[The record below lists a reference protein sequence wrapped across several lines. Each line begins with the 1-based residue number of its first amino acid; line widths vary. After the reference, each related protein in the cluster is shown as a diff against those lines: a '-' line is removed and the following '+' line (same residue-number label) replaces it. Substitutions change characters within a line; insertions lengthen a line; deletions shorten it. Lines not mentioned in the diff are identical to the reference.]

1 MNKLVSG
8 LAAALLA
15 VALLAAPAGAAT
27 VTVRVEG
34 ASSTLVPLTRVTT
47 AAGQIVKDGNQAH
60 SCDAAHAIGA
70 LELATGGDW
79 SGPWFN
85 GLGYSV
91 ETVRG
96 ETHNGAGNEFYAFWI
111 DGKMAQQ
118 GICDQAVADGDEL
131 LFYPDCF
138 GAGCTSP
145 APLDLTAPATAQ
157 RGAPFDVRAV
167 TLDGSGGSTPA
178 QGATVTAGG
187 ASATTGA
194 DGVAALSVPTT
205 GTFEVRATK
214 PGTVRA
220 TGDQVCVH
228 DGDDGTCGTTSPET
242 TSGPAEPATS
252 ASQAAPD
259 RTPPVARITAIA
271 EGRVFAHGHGPRVLR
286 GTVGGEPGGLLMV
299 KLRLTRNDG
308 GRCASFS
315 GKLERFRPARCGAT
329 HGRWFAIGSS
339 ADWSYLLPTRLPRG
353 RYVLDVNAIDKAYNR
368 DDARRRGGNRVVFV
382 VR

>member
-1 MNKLVSG
+1 VPQLMNKLVG
-8 LAAALLA
+8 GVATALLA
-15 VALLAAPAGAAT
+15 SAVLAAPAGAAT

-34 ASSTLVPLTRVTT
+34 TSTTLVLLTRVTT
-47 AAGQIVKDGNQAH
+47 APGQIVKDGNPAH
-60 SCDAAHAIGA
+60 ACNAEHAIGA

-96 ETHNGAGNEFYAFWI
+96 ETHNAGTNEFYAFWI
-111 DGKMAQQ
+111 DGKAAQQ
-118 GICDQAVADGDEL
+118 GVCDQTLADGDEL

-138 GAGCTSP
+138 GGGCTSP
-145 APLDLTAPATAQ
+145 SPLDLTAPATAQ
-157 RGAPFDVRAV
+157 RGAPFDVRVV
-167 TLDGSGGSTPA
+167 TLDGNGGSAPA

-187 ASATTGA
+187 ATATTGA

-214 PGTVRA
+214 AGAVRA

-228 DGDDGTCGTTSPET
+228 DGDDGTCGTTRPET
-242 TSGPAEPATS
+242 PASEPAP
-252 ASQAAPD
+252 AAPAPD
-259 RTPPVARITAIA
+259 RTSPVAKITAIPEA
-271 EGRVFAHGHGPRVLR
+271 HVFAHGKGPRVLR

-308 GRCASFS
+308 GRCSSFS

-339 ADWSYLLPTRLPRG
+339 ADWSYLLPTRPPRG